1 MTTITTSVAGIA
13 LAAALTGLLVH
24 GAAQAQAQAQAP
36 SPQAFPTRPIQMV
49 VPFAAG
55 GAIDQMARAMGAS
68 LSRELG
74 QQVVVE
80 NKPGAGGN
88 IGAEQI
94 AKAAPTGYS
103 VLVGTSATH
112 GVNPALF
119 PRLPF
124 DAVRDFTP
132 IAHWGSVPNVLV
144 VRASSDIRSV
154 PDLIAQA
161 QREPGK
167 LTFGSAGNG
176 TSLHLA
182 GELFKQAAS
191 VDMTHVPYKGGAPAA
206 VDLLGGNIA
215 MMFDTVTV
223 SLPNLKAGKT
233 RALAVAAAQR
243 HPALPDVPTFA
254 ELGYPSVV
262 CATWAGM
269 FVPAAT
275 PPAVV
280 AALTAANRRALAD
293 PAVVEVMNNTG
304 VQIHFMDSAA
314 FGDYVGSEIAL
325 WGGIVKKGNI
335 RAD

>member
-13 LAAALTGLLVH
+13 LAAALTGLLVQS
-24 GAAQAQAQAQAP
+24 AAHAQAQAP

-182 GELFKQAAS
+182 GELFKQAAN

-280 AALTAANRRALAD
+280 AALTAANRKALAD

-304 VQIHFMDSAA
+304 VQINFMDSAA
-314 FGDYVGSEIAL
+314 FADYVRSEIAL

>member
-1 MTTITTSVAGIA
+1 MTTNTASVAGIA
-13 LAAALTGLLVH
+13 LTAALTVLL
-24 GAAQAQAQAQAP
+24 APAPARAQAAA
-36 SPQAFPTRPIQMV
+36 PQAFPVRPIQMV

-94 AKAAPTGYS
+94 AKAAPTGYA

-132 IAHWGSVPNVLV
+132 VAHWGSVPNVLV

-182 GELFKQAAS
+182 GELFKQAAN

-280 AALTAANRRALAD
+280 AALTAANRKALAD
-293 PAVVEVMNNTG
+293 PAVMEVMTNTG
-304 VQIHFMDSAA
+304 VQVNFMDSPA
-314 FGDYVGSEIAL
+314 FGEYVRSEIAL

>member
-1 MTTITTSVAGIA
+1 MTTFTASAAGIA
-13 LAAALTGLLVH
+13 RAAALTGLLAH
-24 GAAQAQAQAQAP
+24 GAAQAQALL
-36 SPQAFPTRPIQMV
+36 PQAFPTRPIQMV

-94 AKAAPTGYS
+94 AKAAPTGHA

-132 IAHWGSVPNVLV
+132 VAHWGSVPNVLV
-144 VRASSDIRSV
+144 VRASSDIRGV

-182 GELFKQAAS
+182 GELFKQAAN

-280 AALTAANRRALAD
+280 AALTAANRKALAD
-293 PAVVEVMNNTG
+293 PAVAEVMNNTG
-304 VQIHFMDSAA
+304 VQIDFMDSAA
-314 FGDYVGSEIAL
+314 FADYVRSEIAL